1 MTNGASLSKI
11 KKKLLPATDGQDVA
25 RLRTA
30 TVVSVNANGTLNLT
44 LNGTTV
50 SSVPRLAGA
59 FAVAG
64 SVVQVISYRG
74 SLLVLGAVAPGPAG
88 AMVKTGSATVGP
100 LGINLTSFT
109 AVVAFGVT
117 FPAAPNVHVNL
128 NSGAGPTP
136 EQSRSPRPDSRS
148 SDLAPALAQPG
159 QASRPP
165 TSGQRFTPRRRNHA
179 HRNHSPNP
187 HRLAQPERRGSLL

>member
-11 KKKLLPATDGQDVA
+11 KKKLLPTTDGQDVA

-59 FAVAG
+59 FALAG
-64 SVVQVISYRG
+64 SVVQVVSYRG

-88 AMVKTGSATVGP
+88 AMTKTGAFTAGPSA
-100 LGINLTSFT
+100 NTSFT
-109 AVVAFGVT
+109 TATIPFGVT
-117 FPAAPNVHVNL
+117 FPVVPNVHL
-128 NSGAGPTP
+128 NM
-136 EQSRSPRPDSRS
+136 S
-148 SDLAPALAQPG
+148 SAPG
-159 QASRPP
+159 P
-165 TSGQRFTPRRRNHA
+165 TSGWN
-179 HRNHSPNP
+179 
-187 HRLAQPERRGSLL
+187 ERAINISTTGFQIFGFGASSTFSVSYQWTAIYAP

>member
-128 NSGAGPTP
+128 NSGAGPTSNWHARAISISTTGFTIFGFGP
-136 EQSRSPRPDSRS
+136 STGPAGPGFTAAHQWTAIY
-148 SDLAPALAQPG
+148 AP
-159 QASRPP
+159 
-165 TSGQRFTPRRRNHA
+165 
-179 HRNHSPNP
+179 
-187 HRLAQPERRGSLL
+187 